1 MATSLTPQQVDTLL
15 DKLGSDD
22 AFRELWSTDTAA
34 ALKSIGI
41 PEAAAACFGNVK
53 SLASKDK
60 LQASRSAL
68 QKRLTGLL
76 DQSVQGFS
84 G

>member
-15 DKLGSDD
+15 DKLGNDD
-22 AFRELWSTDTAA
+22 AFRELWTKDTGA
-34 ALKSIGI
+34 ALESIGI
-41 PEAAAACFGNVK
+41 PKAAAACFGQVK

-60 LQASRSAL
+60 LASSRATL
-68 QKRLTGLL
+68 QKQLTGLL
-76 DQSVQGFS
+76 DQSVQGFA